1 MTQLHQD
8 IDPELDRIE
17 RSIDIDASAEKVW
30 ELITRPGWWIN
41 EGDVDEVADVRRDGD
56 LDVVTHPKWGEF
68 RIRTVESDEPHRI
81 VYRWHDNAS
90 GGGTTVE
97 FRVAE
102 RGGGVTLSVV
112 ETGFLSLDK
121 SREDVLH
128 HIEENSGGWETEL
141 AAAGRYVTGAAA

>member
-17 RSIDIDASAEKVW
+17 RSIDIDASAAKVW

-41 EGDVDEVADVRRDGD
+41 EGEVDEVAAGTPRRRPRRGHAPEVGRVPDPDAGA
-56 LDVVTHPKWGEF
+56 
-68 RIRTVESDEPHRI
+68 RRAAPHRLPLA
-81 VYRWHDNAS
+81 RQ
-90 GGGTTVE
+90 
-97 FRVAE
+97 RVGRRHHRRVPGAE
-102 RGGGVTLSVV
+102 RAGGVTLSVV

>member
-1 MTQLHQD
+1 M
-8 IDPELDRIE
+8 
-17 RSIDIDASAEKVW
+17 
-30 ELITRPGWWIN
+30 
-41 EGDVDEVADVRRDGD
+41 DEVAEVRRDGD

-68 RIRTVESDEPHRI
+68 RIQTLERDEPHRI

-97 FRVAE
+97 FQVAE
-102 RGGGVTLSVV
+102 REGGVTLSVV

>member
-1 MTQLHQD
+1 MTKLHQD

-17 RSIDIDASAEKVW
+17 RSVEIHASADKVW
-30 ELITRPGWWIN
+30 TLITRPGWWIN
-41 EGDVDEVADVRRDGD
+41 EGEVDDVADIRREGD

-68 RIRTVESDEPHRI
+68 RIQTVESDEPNRI

-97 FRVAE
+97 FEVIERV
-102 RGGGVTLSVV
+102 GGVTLSVI
-112 ETGFLSLDK
+112 ETGFLGLDK

-141 AAAGRYVTGAAA
+141 AAAGRYVTRAAA